1 MESHEKQLLIKYAKK
16 IVKKK
21 LSVPIIFFL
30 ESSKYL
36 TFIGGQALV
45 FFGPLITI
53 FINEKKYYNF
63 IELLEKKENIEFLI
77 CEIEKFEINLN
88 KQNL

>member
-1 MESHEKQLLIKYAKK
+1 MKNYEKQLLIKYAKK

-36 TFIGGQALV
+36 TFIGGQALI
-45 FFGPLITI
+45 FFGPLVTI

-77 CEIEKFEINLN
+77 CEIEKFEIILN

>member
-1 MESHEKQLLIKYAKK
+1 MENHEKELLIKYAKK

-30 ESSKYL
+30 ESTKYL
-36 TFIGGQALV
+36 SFIGGQALI
-45 FFGPLITI
+45 FIGPLITI
-53 FINEKKYYNF
+53 FIYDKKYYNF

-77 CEIEKFEINLN
+77 CEIEKFEINLH